1 MKKVY
6 ALLFLVIICL
16 SGVIIYLLNKNLNST
31 VVEDNTLLNFEQ
43 TLHYTETKLSKSDFD
58 NEITV
63 DGIVSG
69 DNYIE
74 TWEKEFIYS
83 EELYVDKDVI
93 IPAETPVLRVDY
105 PEYTF
110 PSPIRVIDYSVTNSE
125 DNKRCKLTYLNYD
138 RLYIN
143 ASYDEKYADKVSHNT
158 KINVFKDNAPLTN
171 VVIDSLGYEIKDG
184 KASVRLKSSELLLPG
199 TSVKVQIIFETL
211 KDQWIIKNDFI
222 KSNKKGDKY
231 LTYLDES
238 GLEEDIN
245 ISVICEGEEYSAI
258 DIDPNYADRRFVY
271 GNS

>member
-6 ALLFLVIICL
+6 VVLFLLIICL
-16 SGVIIYLLNKNLNST
+16 LCIIIYLLNNNLNS

-43 TLHYTETKLSKSDFD
+43 TVHYTETLLAKSDFD

-63 DGIVSG
+63 DGVISG

-74 TWEKEFIYS
+74 TWEKDFIYS
-83 EELYVDKDVI
+83 QELYVEKDVI

-110 PSPIRVIDYSVTNSE
+110 PDPIRVIDYSVIKSE
-125 DNKRCKLTYLNYD
+125 NERRCKLTYLNYN
-138 RLYIN
+138 RLYIDV
-143 ASYDEKYADKVSHNT
+143 SYDEKYVDKISHNT
-158 KINVFKDNAPLTN
+158 KIKVFKNGIPLTN
-171 VVIDSLGYEIKDG
+171 VVVDSLGYEIKDG
-184 KASVRLKSSELLLPG
+184 KASVRLKASELLLPG

-211 KDQWIIKNDFI
+211 KDQWIIENSFI

-231 LTYLDES
+231 LTYLDDS
-238 GLEEDIN
+238 GFEEDIN
-245 ISVICEGEEYSAI
+245 ISVICEGEQYSAI
-258 DIDPNYADRRFVY
+258 EIDPNYAERRFVY